1 MKVVGKQVPHDSA
14 VGHVTGE
21 ALFVDDLAFT
31 QNELIVDFIA
41 SPVAHGKIKSFNA
54 AELSLLDGIAG
65 VFTSADIPGHNLY
78 GPVIQ
83 DERFLAE
90 EIVEYVGQPI
100 AVIAGESRKAIRHA
114 KKKLCLEIEELTP
127 VFSIDEALA
136 AKQFLGDS
144 RVFNQGDFEKAWS
157 TAEHTVAGT
166 FVCGGQEQF
175 YLESQAAIAW
185 PGEHGEIHV
194 HSSSQN
200 PTEIQEVVA
209 EALGLG
215 FHEVVCVCK
224 RMGGGFGGKE
234 TQAVIPAVMVA
245 LVAAKT
251 KRPARV
257 AYTKDDD
264 MRSTG
269 KRHPYKIYYK
279 AAFTAEGQI
288 TGVNLEI

>member
-1 MKVVGKQVPHDSA
+1 MKVVGKEVPHDSA
-14 VGHVTGE
+14 RGHVTGE
-21 ALFVDDLAFT
+21 ALFVDDLAST
-31 QNELIVDFIA
+31 QNELIVDFIG
-41 SPVAHGKIKSFNA
+41 SPVAHGKIKSFNSI
-54 AELSLLDGIAG
+54 ELAQLDGIAA
-65 VFTSADIPGHNLY
+65 VYTAKDIPGHNLY

-90 EIVEYVGQPI
+90 DLVEYVGQPI

-114 KKKLCLEIEELTP
+114 KKKLRLEIEELTP
-127 VFSIDEALA
+127 VFSIEEALY
-136 AKQFLGDS
+136 AKQFLGEP
-144 RVFNQGDFEKAWS
+144 RVFKKGDFEKAWS
-157 TAEHTVAGT
+157 KAEKTLPGT
-166 FVCGGQEQF
+166 FVWGGQEQF

-185 PGEHGEIHV
+185 PGEHGEIYV

-200 PTEIQEVVA
+200 PTEIQQVIA

-245 LVAAKT
+245 LVAAK
-251 KRPARV
+251 KRRSARI

-269 KRHPYKIYYK
+269 KDIHTK
-279 AAFTAEGQI
+279 FI
-288 TGVNLEI
+288 TRRRLPMKERLQG